1 MGRRLGAVALLA
13 LLVRALIPAGYMV
26 AAAETPNGR
35 FLIVQLC
42 DGHSSA
48 LQAIDL
54 ETGQKVDLK
63 KFPRSPI
70 KSGNSDQPC
79 AFAVAAAFAPPV
91 TAAESLA
98 VMAST
103 DADIALPAVVRPSRG
118 IAAPPP
124 PATGPPI
131 LI

>member
-42 DGHSSA
+42 EGHASTA
-48 LQAIDL
+48 QVIDL
-54 ETGQKVDLK
+54 ETGQKIDLSK
-63 KFPRSPI
+63 LPKSPTN
-70 KSGNSDQPC
+70 SGNSDQPC

-91 TAAESLA
+91 MTAESLA

-103 DADIALPAVVRPSRG
+103 DADIALPAVVRPGRG

>member
-1 MGRRLGAVALLA
+1 MGRRLGAIALLA

-26 AAAETPNGR
+26 ASAETPNGR

-42 DGHSSA
+42 DGHASTA
-48 LQAIDL
+48 QAVDL
-54 ETGQKVDLK
+54 ETGQNVDLST
-63 KFPRSPI
+63 FPKSPTN
-70 KSGNSDQPC
+70 SGNSDQPC
-79 AFAVAAAFAPPV
+79 AFAVAVAFAPPV

-103 DADIALPAVVRPSRG
+103 DADVALPTVVRPGRG